1 MVGAGDLLR
10 IGRQPV
16 NSPDFAGVYGDW
28 TNPAAFSRIRLRERF
43 QEPRDSS
50 VSIGKSVSMAL
61 DSHKLPCRIWE
72 NKRKP
77 ENPLVLPGEH
87 RHAGSSA
94 TNSRHDRLLVR
105 LQPAA
110 HATAYRARN
119 PKTSHSVSRT
129 PRRRPRMPAGSP
141 QSGNAPAI
149 AADYV
154 HQQNDPHRGS
164 TVGVILLVYVVS
176 RDSRGIPGLG

>member
-1 MVGAGDLLR
+1 MSAPPAVRAAGYGLSAITAR
-10 IGRQPV
+10 IRVDSHGWRGRSLANRP
-16 NSPDFAGVYGDW
+16 SAGELPDFAGVHGDW

-43 QEPRDSS
+43 QEPQDSS

-61 DSHKLPCRIWE
+61 DSHKLPRRIWE

-94 TNSRHDRLLVR
+94 ANSRHDRLLVR

-110 HATAYRARN
+110 HAIAYRAR
-119 PKTSHSVSRT
+119 RT
-129 PRRRPRMPAGSP
+129 PRTATP
-141 QSGNAPAI
+141 
-149 AADYV
+149 
-154 HQQNDPHRGS
+154 
-164 TVGVILLVYVVS
+164 
-176 RDSRGIPGLG
+176 IPGCPTAVHAHIGRITPVRECPGYHG